1 MVAQAGSR
9 TRLDLALCTTGLARL
24 STPLQHALLLM
35 QHGVDRLLIHVP
47 EGQRDAGDALPDG
60 FTLLRLHAAG
70 RLLSRQQ
77 LELNGNLAKEPIL
90 RVHPVRQYTSMFP
103 VS

>member
-1 MVAQAGSR
+1 LCAAGL
-9 TRLDLALCTTGLARL
+9 TRFSAAF
-24 STPLQHALLLM
+24 QHALLLM
-35 QHGVDRLLIHVP
+35 QHAIDGGLIHKP
-47 EGQRDAGDALPDG
+47 KGHRDARNALPNR

-70 RLLSRQQ
+70 RLLPREQ
-77 LELNGNLAKEPIL
+77 LELNGNLAEEPIL